1 MREIVIRV
9 VDIAIRARLLNTP
22 TADLIWSALPIY
34 AEARTWGQEVYF
46 ETAVSSPAEP
56 GAKAVVRR
64 GEIVYWPEGG
74 SIAIG
79 FGPTPISELGEIRL
93 AGACNVWA
101 EAVDDVTQLKSVHA
115 GERIAVLQA
124 DS

>member
-9 VDIAIRARLLNTP
+9 KHIAIRARLLNTA
-22 TADLIWSALPIY
+22 TADLIWAALPIY
-34 AEARTWGQEVYF
+34 AEARVWGQELYF
-46 ETAVSSPAEP
+46 DTPVNTPAEP
-56 GAKAVVRR
+56 QARSVVHA
-64 GEIVYWPEGG
+64 GEIVYWPDGTA
-74 SIAIG
+74 IAIG
-79 FGPTPISELGEIRL
+79 FGPTPISTNGEIRL

-101 EAVDDVTQLKSVHA
+101 RAIDDVTQLRAIHP